1 MTTKCMW
8 TPLLVN
14 LISLVAIL
22 GSSGVSTAEVLV
34 VDNTLQSLEAEA
46 PELTEAQA
54 SVSKPMS
61 QETLIFPESEALTNW
76 QDIYSSTSTVVVAP
90 EQGSNSLPSNQHSPT
105 GSVVVETPV
114 VAPEQG
120 SDSLP
125 NKQQSPTESVVVET
139 PSPSGQTQTVSQTL
153 FHPDETA
160 AASSTASSDTQVA
173 ENSEASFLSPVE
185 TPISTKASDLALP
198 NPTISYSAAD
208 LRGFLVAEPPSANS
222 TANIETEGVNVADL
236 PPEGEPK
243 PSLAPN
249 LPVLRYL
256 KKPRGNRLLQTE
268 VNPNLGIR
276 DRDTSERFWTRDFL
290 TGNWG
295 GLRDELYDR
304 GYEFTLVHF
313 ADFYANVE
321 GGKERGFAYNGVT
334 VAGIDIYTSK
344 TGWWENGQ
352 IHVTAASVIRSAT
365 PRRTFVGSLNSLYA
379 IEPEVDGLR
388 LTELWYGHKFDNN
401 RIEVRIGQI
410 FPFIKVA
417 QAMSSGIFTNPSFQ
431 YPAFLGSTPKL
442 GLNTSF
448 AAPPFGIQVFYNVTP
463 KVTLAAHILDG
474 FNAPGGG
481 RDNVENLSIGLSG
494 EDGIEGIF
502 EVGYKLNQERG
513 ATGLPGN
520 YKLGFQF
527 HTGRFE
533 DNSENEDG
541 DSLATSGGSG
551 KTVWGNYSLYAIA
564 EQMLFRESPDPT
576 GRTQGLT
583 AFLKAQFAPPENI
596 NVVSLN
602 IAGGLNYEGLIP
614 GRDRDVL
621 ALGVSYTQT
630 SDGIRRFDR
639 ERSRVTSGLPVRD
652 GGETVIELLYLAEIA
667 PWWVVIGSAQRIIN
681 PGGSS
686 DNQDA
691 TVLGISSRFAF

>member
-1 MTTKCMW
+1 MW
-8 TPLLVN
+8 NYLRFFLINTLV
-14 LISLVAIL
+14 IL
-22 GSSGVSTAEVLV
+22 GNSSMSFAEVLV
-34 VDNTLQSLEAEA
+34 LEKTHQFLDAETEELTDTQVNTSKPISQKGTVSLEH
-46 PELTEAQA
+46 
-54 SVSKPMS
+54 
-61 QETLIFPESEALTNW
+61 EALTNF
-76 QDIYSSTSTVVVAP
+76 QDIYSNTSTVVVASQQMS
-90 EQGSNSLPSNQHSPT
+90 ESR
-105 GSVVVETPV
+105 
-114 VAPEQG
+114 
-120 SDSLP
+120 P
-125 NKQQSPTESVVVET
+125 NAQQSFAESGVVET
-139 PSPSGQTQTVSQTL
+139 PSPSDQTEVVAPTR
-153 FHPDETA
+153 FHLHETT
-160 AASSTASSDTQVA
+160 AASSTASFDTQVA
-173 ENSEASFLSPVE
+173 ENSEASFLLPVK
-185 TPISTKASDLALP
+185 TQISTKASDLALP
-198 NPTISYSAAD
+198 NPTISYSTAD
-208 LRGFLVAEPPSANS
+208 LGNFLVADPIYVDS
-222 TANIETEGVNVADL
+222 TVDIETQSVNVADL
-236 PPEGEPK
+236 PTEEEPK

-249 LPVLRYL
+249 LPVLRHL

-268 VNPNLGIR
+268 VNPNLGIIE
-276 DRDTSERFWTRDFL
+276 RDTSERFWTRDFL

-313 ADFYANVE
+313 ADFYENVQ

-352 IHVTAASVIRSAT
+352 IHLTGASVIRSAT
-365 PRRTFVGSLNSLYA
+365 LGSTFVGSLNSVYA

-401 RIEVRIGQI
+401 RIEMKIGQI
-410 FPFIKVA
+410 FPFIRISQSMA
-417 QAMSSGIFTNPSFQ
+417 SGIFTNPSFQ

-448 AAPPFGIQVFYNVTP
+448 ASPPFGIQVFYNLTP
-463 KVTLAAHILDG
+463 QITLATHIMDG
-474 FNAPGGG
+474 FNAPSGE
-481 RDNVENLSIGLSG
+481 RDNVRNLSIGLSG
-494 EDGIEGIF
+494 KEGIEGIF
-502 EVGYKLNQERG
+502 EIGYKLNQEIG

-541 DSLATSGGSG
+541 DSLAISGGSG
-551 KTVWGNYSLYAIA
+551 KTVWGNYSFYAIA
-564 EQMLFRESPDPT
+564 EQMLFRESPDLT

-621 ALGVSYTQT
+621 ALGVSYTQI
-630 SDGIRRFDR
+630 SEGIRRFDR
-639 ERSRVTSGLPVRD
+639 EQSRVTTELPVRD
-652 GGETVIELLYLAEIA
+652 GGETVIELLYIAEIA
-667 PWWVVIGSAQRIIN
+667 PWWVLIGSAQRIIN

-691 TVLGISSRFAF
+691 TILGISSRFAF